1 MDLLAPNIQH
11 YHWGDYAFI
20 PELQGRPKGDEP
32 EAELWVGAHP
42 ISPSRTVESNRG
54 LDDIIS
60 TDPHNTLGPQASDF
74 QNELPFIMKILAIR
88 EPLSIQ
94 VHPNAQQAE
103 EGFASTQSGLTAAQS
118 YSSPRGKEEIVCAL
132 TETDLKFGFREVN
145 EIHAIIDAA
154 GHSDFSR
161 LKESLSRE
169 TPTEGL
175 KEAIQKILST
185 DADTIR
191 SITSTVLS
199 SDMGTTVINEKE
211 MKYFTSLTETYP
223 DDPGLLLFLL
233 MNFVTLEPGDFLYV
247 SPGIT
252 HAYLRGNVVEITSNS
267 DNVIRCG
274 LTPKHVNAQ
283 EFLSLASF
291 ASEQPQVQKP
301 KEPVH
306 SYESPTP
313 FMLTRLDL
321 DEEFET
327 AVQGPEILISTH
339 NNFTITNKLGNSF
352 HVEQGH
358 PVWVPYSDISYKITG
373 NCLVFRCSTH
383 LSTLFDGKHF
393 KGQEA
398 MSERNKR
405 PTVIGKVLRPGDFSF
420 KEKYRKRLDALRDEL
435 RESID
440 WNNYWKLRNHQKK
453 EENGG

>member
-1 MDLLAPNIQH
+1 MELLASNIQY

-20 PELQGRPKGDEP
+20 PELQGRPKGDQP

-42 ISPSRTVESNRG
+42 TSPSKTVVSNQG
-54 LDDIIS
+54 LDEIIS
-60 TDPHNTLGPQASDF
+60 SDPHNTLGPQASVY

-103 EGFASTQSGLTAAQS
+103 EGFASTQSGLTAAHT
-118 YSSPRGKEEIVCAL
+118 YSSPRGKEEVVCAL
-132 TETDLKFGFREVN
+132 TETDLKFGFREVH
-145 EIHAIIDAA
+145 EIQAIIDAA
-154 GHSDFSR
+154 GHTDFSR

-199 SDMGTTVINEKE
+199 SDMSTTVINEKE

-247 SPGIT
+247 SPGVT

-393 KGQEA
+393 KGLEA

-405 PTVIGKVLRPGDFSF
+405 PPVIGKVLRPVDFSF
-420 KEKYRKRLDALRDEL
+420 KEEYRKRLDAL

-453 EENGG
+453 EENDG

>member
-1 MDLLAPNIQH
+1 MELLASNIQH

-20 PELQGRPKGDEP
+20 PELQGRPKGDQP
-32 EAELWVGAHP
+32 EAELWIGAHP
-42 ISPSRTVESNRG
+42 TSPSKTLETNQG

-60 TDPHNTLGPQASDF
+60 TDPQNTLGPQASDF

-94 VHPNAQQAE
+94 VHPNTQQAE
-103 EGFASTQSGLTAAQS
+103 EGFTSTQSGINETQL
-118 YSSPRGKEEIVCAL
+118 YSSPRGKEEVVCAL
-132 TETDLKFGFREVN
+132 TQTDLKFGFRKVR
-145 EIHAIIDAA
+145 EIHSIIDAI
-154 GHSDFSR
+154 GDPDLSVIR
-161 LKESLSRE
+161 ESLSQE

-175 KEAIQKILST
+175 KNAIQKILST

-199 SDMGTTVINEKE
+199 SDMSTTVINERE
-211 MKYFTSLTETYP
+211 MKYFTSLVETYP

-247 SPGIT
+247 FPGVT

-283 EFLSLASF
+283 EFLSIASF

-339 NNFTITNKLGNSF
+339 NNFMITNKLGNSF

-383 LSTLFDGKHF
+383 SSTLFDGKHF
-393 KGQEA
+393 KGLEA

-405 PTVIGKVLRPGDFSF
+405 PPVIDKVLRLGDLTL
-420 KEKYRKRLDALRDEL
+420 EEYRKRLDEIWDEL
-435 RESID
+435 RESFD
-440 WNNYWKLRNHQKK
+440 WDNYWKLKKK